1 MSNEFKSMKE
11 FLVYISQ
18 GGKFKPKDWRV
29 GYFLM
34 INDDKFIDESGRPF
48 TFGLQRFRE
57 FHEYEKCIESINPV
71 SSIKRFQVISKRKGI
86 DQRAIIQSFLFTSK
100 EDFLEW
106 RGASV
111 DSFEFIKL
119 IEVDI

>member
-11 FLVYISQ
+11 FLVYISK

-71 SSIKRFQVISKRKGI
+71 SSIKRFQVISKKKSNHRGI
-86 DQRAIIQSFLFTSK
+86 IHPCLFKSK

-106 RGASV
+106 TGSNE